1 LWRGYAAPQKLVLYF
16 TTNFTSVIPPN
27 VVAIIFSIV
36 ISTIAI
42 GILCY
47 PLFVKWQRDRLIAKQ
62 FPKSW
67 LSIIESNLSIY
78 KSLTSEQQKELL
90 GYIQVFL
97 KEKQFIGCLGLQI
110 TEEIKVTIAAIACL
124 LLFGDRK
131 TYFPN
136 LRSVLVYPH
145 AYIVNEL
152 IMNSYVLEE
161 RRVARLGE
169 SWTRDQLVLSWE
181 QIQQDVLNWKDGHN
195 VILHEFAH
203 QLDQE
208 DGQAEGVPILPRVL
222 DYEVWKQVMSAEY
235 LQLCDRVENGQKTVL
250 DTYGA
255 TSPAEFFAVATETF
269 FEKPKQLNQKH
280 EVLYEILQRYYRL
293 DPRQWQN

>member
-1 LWRGYAAPQKLVLYF
+1 
-16 TTNFTSVIPPN
+16 VIPPN

-36 ISTIAI
+36 ISAIAI

-152 IMNSYVLEE
+152 IMNSYVVEE

>member
-1 LWRGYAAPQKLVLYF
+1 M
-16 TTNFTSVIPPN
+16 IPPS
-27 VVAIIFSIV
+27 VLAIIFSIV
-36 ISTIAI
+36 VSIIAI

-47 PLFVKWQRDRLIAKQ
+47 PLFVKWQRDRLMAQQ

-78 KSLTSEQQKELL
+78 RSLTSEQQKELL

-110 TEEIKVTIAAIACL
+110 TEEIKVTTAAIACL

-145 AYIVNEL
+145 TYIVNEL
-152 IMNSYVLEE
+152 IMNSYVVEE

-181 QIQQDVLNWKDGHN
+181 QVQQDIRNWKDGHN

-208 DGQAEGVPILPRVL
+208 DGQAEGVPILARAL

-235 LQLCDRVENGQKTVL
+235 LQLCDRVENGQKSVI
-250 DTYGA
+250 DNYGA

-269 FEKPKQLNQKH
+269 FEKPNQLYQKH
-280 EVLYEILQRYYRL
+280 QNLYELLQRYYRL

>member
-1 LWRGYAAPQKLVLYF
+1 M
-16 TTNFTSVIPPN
+16 IPPN

-36 ISTIAI
+36 IGTIAI

-47 PLFVKWQRDRLIAKQ
+47 PLLVKWQRDRLMAQQ

-152 IMNSYVLEE
+152 TMNSYVVEE

-181 QIQQDVLNWKDGHN
+181 QVQQDIRNWKDGHN

-208 DGQAEGVPILPRVL
+208 DGQAEGVPILARAL

-250 DTYGA
+250 DNYGA

>member
-1 LWRGYAAPQKLVLYF
+1 MGIVRISCNPLVF
-16 TTNFTSVIPPN
+16 TNLTSVIPPS
-27 VVAIIFSIV
+27 VLAIIFSIV
-36 ISTIAI
+36 VSMIAI

-47 PLFVKWQRDRLIAKQ
+47 PLFVKWQRDRLMAQQ

-78 KSLTSEQQKELL
+78 RSLTSEQQKELL

-152 IMNSYVLEE
+152 TMNSYVVEE

-181 QIQQDVLNWKDGHN
+181 QVQQDIRNWKDGHN

-250 DTYGA
+250 DSYGA

-269 FEKPKQLNQKH
+269 FEKPNQLYQKH
-280 EVLYEILQRYYRL
+280 PSLYELLQRYYRL
-293 DPRQWQN
+293 DPQQWLN

>member
-1 LWRGYAAPQKLVLYF
+1 M
-16 TTNFTSVIPPN
+16 IPPN

-36 ISTIAI
+36 IGAIAI

-47 PLFVKWQRDRLIAKQ
+47 PLLVKWQRDRLMAQQ

-152 IMNSYVLEE
+152 IMNSYVVEE

-181 QIQQDVLNWKDGHN
+181 QIQQDVLNWKNGHN

-208 DGQAEGVPILPRVL
+208 DGLAEGVPILPRAL
-222 DYEVWKQVMSAEY
+222 DYEVWKLVMSAEY
-235 LQLCDRVENGQKTVL
+235 LQLCDRVENGQKTVI
-250 DTYGA
+250 DNYGA

>member
-1 LWRGYAAPQKLVLYF
+1 
-16 TTNFTSVIPPN
+16 VIPPN
-27 VVAIIFSIV
+27 VFAIIFSIV
-36 ISTIAI
+36 VSAIAI

-47 PLFVKWQRDRLIAKQ
+47 PFLVKWQRDRLMAQQ

-78 KSLTSEQQKELL
+78 RNLTADQQKELL
-90 GYIQVFL
+90 GYVQVFL
-97 KEKQFIGCLGLQI
+97 KEKQFVGCLGLQI

-136 LRSVLVYPH
+136 LRSILVYPH

-152 IMNSYVLEE
+152 IMNGYVVEE

-169 SWTRDQLVLSWE
+169 SWSRDQLVLSWE
-181 QIQQDVLNWKDGHN
+181 QVQQDILNWKDGHN

-208 DGQAEGVPILPRVL
+208 DGQAEGVPILQRAL
-222 DYEVWKQVMSAEY
+222 DYEIWKQVMSAEY
-235 LQLCDRVENGQKTVL
+235 LQLCDRVENGKKTVL
-250 DTYGA
+250 DSYGA
-255 TSPAEFFAVATETF
+255 TNPAEFFAVATETF
-269 FEKPKQLNQKH
+269 FEKPNQLNQKH
-280 EVLYEILQRYYRL
+280 SSLYELLQRYYRL
-293 DPRQWQN
+293 DPRKWQN

>member
-1 LWRGYAAPQKLVLYF
+1 LLSTLTLA
-16 TTNFTSVIPPN
+16 T
-27 VVAIIFSIV
+27 IFSV
-36 ISTIAI
+36 VVSVIAI

-47 PLFVKWQRDRLIAKQ
+47 PLLVKWQRDRLMAKQ

-152 IMNSYVLEE
+152 IMNSYVVEE

-250 DTYGA
+250 DNYGA

-269 FEKPKQLNQKH
+269 FEKPKHLNQKH
-280 EVLYEILQRYYRL
+280 EVLYELLQRYYRL

>member
-1 LWRGYAAPQKLVLYF
+1 MV
-16 TTNFTSVIPPN
+16 PPN

-36 ISTIAI
+36 ISAIAI

-47 PLFVKWQRDRLIAKQ
+47 PLFVKWQRDRLMAQQ
-62 FPKSW
+62 FPKTW

-78 KSLTSEQQKELL
+78 RDLTSEQQKELL

-110 TEEIKVTIAAIACL
+110 TEETKVTIAAIACL

-136 LRSVLVYPH
+136 LRSILVYPH

-152 IMNSYVLEE
+152 TMNSYVVEE

-181 QIQQDVLNWKDGHN
+181 QVQQDIRNWKDGHN

-208 DGQAEGVPILPRVL
+208 DGQAEGVPILARAL
-222 DYEVWKQVMSAEY
+222 DYEIWKQVMSAEY
-235 LQLCDRVENGQKTVL
+235 LQLCDRVENGNKTVL
-250 DTYGA
+250 DSYGA
-255 TSPAEFFAVATETF
+255 TNPAEFFAVATETF
-269 FEKPKQLNQKH
+269 FEKSKQLNQKH
-280 EVLYEILQRYYRL
+280 PSLYELLQRYYRL
-293 DPRQWQN
+293 DPQQWQN

>member
-1 LWRGYAAPQKLVLYF
+1 M
-16 TTNFTSVIPPN
+16 IPPS
-27 VVAIIFSIV
+27 VLAIIFSIV
-36 ISTIAI
+36 VSMIAI

-47 PLFVKWQRDRLIAKQ
+47 PLFVKWRRDRIMAKQ

-124 LLFGDRK
+124 LLFSDRK

-152 IMNSYVLEE
+152 IMNSYVVEE

-208 DGQAEGVPILPRVL
+208 DGRAEGVPILARAL
-222 DYEVWKQVMSAEY
+222 DYGMWKQVMSAEY
-235 LQLCDRVENGQKTVL
+235 LQLCDRVENGQKTIL
-250 DTYGA
+250 DSYGA

-269 FEKPKQLNQKH
+269 FEKPNQLHQKH
-280 EVLYEILQRYYRL
+280 PSLYELLQRYYRL

>member
-1 LWRGYAAPQKLVLYF
+1 MI
-16 TTNFTSVIPPN
+16 SPN

-36 ISTIAI
+36 IGTIAI

-47 PLFVKWQRDRLIAKQ
+47 PLLVKWQRDRLMANQ

-152 IMNSYVLEE
+152 TMNSYVVEE

-208 DGQAEGVPILPRVL
+208 DGQAEGVPILPRAL
-222 DYEVWKQVMSAEY
+222 DYEVWKLVMSAEY
-235 LQLCDRVENGQKTVL
+235 LQLCDRVENGQKTVI
-250 DTYGA
+250 DNYGT

>member
-1 LWRGYAAPQKLVLYF
+1 M
-16 TTNFTSVIPPN
+16 IPPN

-36 ISTIAI
+36 IGVIAI

-47 PLFVKWQRDRLIAKQ
+47 PLLVKWQRDRLMANQ

-152 IMNSYVLEE
+152 IMNSYVVEE

-181 QIQQDVLNWKDGHN
+181 QIQQDVLNWKNGHN

-208 DGQAEGVPILPRVL
+208 DGLAEGVPILPRAL
-222 DYEVWKQVMSAEY
+222 DYEVWKLVMSAEY
-235 LQLCDRVENGQKTVL
+235 LQLCDRVENGQKTVI
-250 DTYGA
+250 DNYGT

>member
-1 LWRGYAAPQKLVLYF
+1 MSFRSQIYATLIVRLPKHFQPL
-16 TTNFTSVIPPN
+16 FTSLEPLLSTLTL
-27 VVAIIFSIV
+27 ATIFSV
-36 ISTIAI
+36 VVSVIAI

-47 PLFVKWQRDRLIAKQ
+47 PLLVKWQRDRLMAKQ

-152 IMNSYVLEE
+152 IMNKY
-161 RRVARLGE
+161 
-169 SWTRDQLVLSWE
+169 LVE
-181 QIQQDVLNWKDGHN
+181 
-195 VILHEFAH
+195 
-203 QLDQE
+203 
-208 DGQAEGVPILPRVL
+208 
-222 DYEVWKQVMSAEY
+222 
-235 LQLCDRVENGQKTVL
+235 
-250 DTYGA
+250 
-255 TSPAEFFAVATETF
+255 
-269 FEKPKQLNQKH
+269 
-280 EVLYEILQRYYRL
+280 
-293 DPRQWQN
+293 

>member
-1 LWRGYAAPQKLVLYF
+1 M
-16 TTNFTSVIPPN
+16 IPPN
-27 VVAIIFSIV
+27 VVTIIFSIV
-36 ISTIAI
+36 ISAIAI

-47 PLFVKWQRDRLIAKQ
+47 PLFVKWQRDRLMSQQ

-78 KSLTSEQQKELL
+78 RDLTSEQQKELL

-110 TEEIKVTIAAIACL
+110 TEEMKVTIAAIACL

-152 IMNSYVLEE
+152 TMNSYVVEE

-181 QIQQDVLNWKDGHN
+181 QVQQDIRNWKDGHN

-208 DGQAEGVPILPRVL
+208 DGQAEGVPILARAL
-222 DYEVWKQVMSAEY
+222 DYEIWKKVMSAEY
-235 LQLCDRVENGQKTVL
+235 LQLCDRVENGKKTVI
-250 DTYGA
+250 DSYGA
-255 TSPAEFFAVATETF
+255 TNPAEFFAVATETF
-269 FEKPKQLNQKH
+269 FEKPHQLNQKH
-280 EVLYEILQRYYRL
+280 QDLYELLQRYYHL
-293 DPRQWQN
+293 DPQQWQN

>member
-1 LWRGYAAPQKLVLYF
+1 M
-16 TTNFTSVIPPN
+16 IPPN

-36 ISTIAI
+36 IGAIAI

-47 PLFVKWQRDRLIAKQ
+47 PLLVKWQRDRLMANQ

-152 IMNSYVLEE
+152 IMNSYVVEE

-181 QIQQDVLNWKDGHN
+181 QIQQDVLNWKNGHN

-208 DGQAEGVPILPRVL
+208 DGLAEGVPILPRAL
-222 DYEVWKQVMSAEY
+222 DYEVWKLVMSAEY
-235 LQLCDRVENGQKTVL
+235 LQLCDRVENGQKTVI
-250 DTYGA
+250 DNYGT

>member
-1 LWRGYAAPQKLVLYF
+1 MI
-16 TTNFTSVIPPN
+16 SPN

-36 ISTIAI
+36 IGTIAI

-47 PLFVKWQRDRLIAKQ
+47 PLLVKWQRDRLMAQQ

-152 IMNSYVLEE
+152 TMNSYVVEE

-181 QIQQDVLNWKDGHN
+181 QVQQDIRNWKDGHN

-208 DGQAEGVPILPRVL
+208 DGLAEGVPILPRAL
-222 DYEVWKQVMSAEY
+222 DYEVWKLVMSAEY
-235 LQLCDRVENGQKTVL
+235 LQLCDRVENGQKTVI
-250 DTYGA
+250 DNYGT